1 MLLAEM
7 TVIVIIVIC
16 TRGEAWDGH
25 VMHSWGAVSLYLLD
39 QGWARNSGREVSCCK
54 AFLYY
59 FYVLDGGRMKA
70 MFPKHGEGTTE

>member
-1 MLLAEM
+1 MKGAHARERAQE
-7 TVIVIIVIC
+7 C
-16 TRGEAWDGH
+16 T
-25 VMHSWGAVSLYLLD
+25 LD
-39 QGWARNSGREVSCCK
+39 QGWARNSGREVSGCK